1 MKKGI
6 LFALCAASLY
16 GVNIVYARIA
26 TSQGVMPADLVLF
39 RVVFLFVICLFFM
52 KNFSMKREN
61 FIPLIALGIV
71 SATVGLA
78 YFTAVKYISVA
89 EAAPLFYTF
98 PLWILLFTPFVMKIK
113 PDPRLYG
120 LFAVAFVGLCLIIGF
135 SFKLP
140 DYRGVIAAL
149 CASLAATAQFFM
161 AKRVSEGLTPVTVLF
176 FVNLTIFPIAL
187 SLSFL
192 QGGPSHPSTVLTVVF
207 PIFMVVAAYAG
218 AFALQME
225 ASKAAPPA
233 VIGLVF
239 CLEPVVALI
248 ASALLLNE
256 SLAGVQ
262 FIGAGL
268 VIIALVTAS
277 YIELRKV

>member
-1 MKKGI
+1 MKRGI

-16 GVNIVYARIA
+16 GINIVYARMA
-26 TSQGVMPADLVLF
+26 TSSGVMPADLVLF
-39 RVVFLFVICLFFM
+39 RVIFLFVICLPFM
-52 KNFSMKREN
+52 KSFSVEREK
-61 FIPLIALGIV
+61 ILPLIALGIA

-78 YFTAVKYISVA
+78 YFTAVKYISVS

-98 PLWILLFTPFVMKIK
+98 PLWILLFTPLIIKTK
-113 PDPRLYG
+113 PDNRLYG

-149 CASLAATAQFFM
+149 IASLAATAQFFM
-161 AKRVSEGLTPVTVLF
+161 AKRVSDGLTPVTVLF
-176 FVNLTIFPIAL
+176 FVNLVIFPIAL
-187 SLSFL
+187 SLALF
-192 QGGPSHPSTVLTVVF
+192 QGGPSHPSLLLNVAF
-207 PIFMVVAAYAG
+207 PVFMVGAAYAG

-239 CLEPVVALI
+239 CLEPVVALV
-248 ASALLLNE
+248 ASALLLGE

-268 VIIALVTAS
+268 VIAALITAS
-277 YIELRKV
+277 YLQLRKV